1 MYRSRRRVSC
11 AAVLDPRP
19 NEQVQFAEEAR
30 EAQRLTPEQRVELF
44 ASIMNMIQGIWQ
56 SLPFEE
62 QWRRLGIGETIDG
75 PRPSPWGPGVRQEAQ
90 P

>member
-1 MYRSRRRVSC
+1 MYLPC
-11 AAVLDPRP
+11 AVDPLT
-19 NEQVQFAEEAR
+19 NEEDELAEEAQ
-30 EAQRLTPEQRVELF
+30 EARRLSPEQRVELF

-75 PRPSPWGPGVRQEAQ
+75 PRPKPWGLGVRTDAR

>member
-1 MYRSRRRVSC
+1 MI
-11 AAVLDPRP
+11 DPRP
-19 NEQVQFAEEAR
+19 LEQIQFAEEAR

-44 ASIMNMIQGIWQ
+44 ASIMDMIQGIWQ

-75 PRPSPWGPGVRQEAQ
+75 PRPSPWGPGDRPGAQ